1 MTTHQV
7 VLSDGAT
14 LHVKVL
20 GDNSPTKPLLIAL
33 HGAPGLSTHTEP
45 EATFAFLAT
54 KFRVIVYDA
63 RGSGISDLKP
73 PYTNERWIADVD
85 EIRAWAGAEKFVLV
99 GGSYG
104 GFLSLDYALAFQHR
118 LLALIL
124 RDTWA
129 WGTRGMMNA
138 LKVSLT
144 SDRIKVDPDRQ
155 TRMWTGILY
164 DDQDYANAVA
174 EMSAL
179 FQSPGIDPAQRKY
192 SDPEALGETPQIHA
206 ATQNAAFSYN
216 MPRFDVRSRLKDIM
230 VPTLVIVGRHDL
242 ITPVAYSEEIT
253 NGIPNSQLAI
263 FEKSGHNPGNDE
275 PEAFQQRVLE
285 FLSSARLL

>member
-7 VLSDGAT
+7 VLSDGAK

-20 GDNSPTKPLLIAL
+20 GDNSPNKPLLIAL

-45 EATFAFLAT
+45 EATFAFLST
-54 KFRVIVYDA
+54 KFRVVVYDA

-73 PYTNERWIADVD
+73 PYTNERWIEDVD
-85 EIRAWAGAEKFVLV
+85 EIRAWTGEEKFVLA

-104 GFLSLDYALAFQHR
+104 GFLSLDYALAFQDR

-144 SDRIKVDPDRQ
+144 SDRIKADPERQ

-179 FQSPGIDPAQRKY
+179 FLSPAVDLAQRKY

-216 MPRFDVRSRLKDIM
+216 MPRFDVRSRLKDIL

-242 ITPVAYSEEIT
+242 IAPVAYSEEIS
-253 NGIPNSQLAI
+253 NGIPNSQLTV

-275 PEAFQQRVLE
+275 PEAFQQRVFE
-285 FLSSARLL
+285 FLSSVSLI